1 MRCCHSAIYTVMMR
15 GLEIVVQRYHFDPA
29 MVQHDVGQHHFIVRY
44 GRDDDTRNESWSY
57 MKLPLPALHC
67 LFRFNLNTKRLT
79 QDYTIQQN
87 KNIMSERRRSSGP
100 KAPTG
105 LNDETAEEV
114 HDIIHQAEMEEQK
127 MHGKDA
133 LCQDDVGPSEGGEQ
147 KQQSA
152 MGKVKEA
159 LNLGK

>member
-1 MRCCHSAIYTVMMR
+1 MLKRDDGCQSRAIYTVMMR

-29 MVQHDVGQHHFIVRY
+29 MVQHDVGQHHFI
-44 GRDDDTRNESWSY
+44 
-57 MKLPLPALHC
+57 
-67 LFRFNLNTKRLT
+67 
-79 QDYTIQQN
+79 QN

>member
-1 MRCCHSAIYTVMMR
+1 MTLVSIISCSGMGGMTTRERELELYEAAI
-15 GLEIVVQRYHFDPA
+15 
-29 MVQHDVGQHHFIVRY
+29 
-44 GRDDDTRNESWSY
+44 
-57 MKLPLPALHC
+57 PALYC
-67 LFRFNLNTKRLT
+67 RFRLELNTKRLVKHI
-79 QDYTIQQN
+79 TIQQD
-87 KNIMSERRRSSGP
+87 KNNMSERRHSGP

-114 HDIIHQAEMEEQK
+114 HDIMHQAEMEEQK